1 MGCTDFH
8 SDHPFLHKEQNT
20 IMVLEEAKCMLGR
33 YGKTVREDLTLKVRY
48 YSVWLLKKFA
58 H

>member
-1 MGCTDFH
+1 MLVGCTDFH

-20 IMVLEEAKCMLGR
+20 IMVLEEVKCMLGR

-48 YSVWLLKKFA
+48 YSV
-58 H
+58 